1 MSSPE
6 RSTVIG
12 ALGIGA
18 ALLVAAIVA
27 IAAGGL
33 WAALGWVLMVVV
45 VLGVVGA
52 IGSRFG
58 RR

>member
-18 ALLVAAIVA
+18 ALFVAAIVA
-27 IAAGGL
+27 IIAGGL

-45 VLGVVGA
+45 VLGLVGA
-52 IGSRFG
+52 VGSRFG

>member
-27 IAAGGL
+27 ITAGGL